1 LLFIFGIT
9 TASGLLFGLAPAIW
23 RGRQSPADVLKEG
36 GRGGSEGTRIR
47 RWGNGLVVGEVS
59 LALLLTVGAGL
70 LLKSFFNL
78 GHVNP
83 GFDPTNVLTV
93 GISLPQARYDSSA
106 KQIAFYDQLQD
117 RVRALPGVSGG
128 AAALIPSLAGVA
140 WTSDYHIGGRP
151 ADQYGTEIAHQIV
164 SPDYFR
170 VMRVPVLAG
179 RTFTDADRQGTP
191 LVTVINETL
200 AKREFAGQNP
210 LGQLIADDK
219 IPDSTTKWMTIV
231 GVVGDEHQTSLSTPP
246 QIEMYQPFAQNPNS
260 YMTLVTRTT
269 SDPTDMIPAVR
280 RAIADLDPNV
290 AIATLNT
297 MEQLRSSTLA
307 RQRFI
312 TILLLTFAGAGL
324 LLSTVGVYGVIAQMA
339 RRRTREMGIR
349 IALGAPVGRV
359 QWLVVNQGLRLV
371 GFGVLLGTVA
381 ALGATRVMRSLLF
394 GVSPT
399 DPLTFVLVP
408 AILAAAAL
416 LASWLPAAR
425 ASRTDPAST
434 LRFE

>member
-1 LLFIFGIT
+1 
-9 TASGLLFGLAPAIW
+9 
-23 RGRQSPADVLKEG
+23 
-36 GRGGSEGTRIR
+36 
-47 RWGNGLVVGEVS
+47 

>member
-1 LLFIFGIT
+1 
-9 TASGLLFGLAPAIW
+9 
-23 RGRQSPADVLKEG
+23 
-36 GRGGSEGTRIR
+36 
-47 RWGNGLVVGEVS
+47 
-59 LALLLTVGAGL
+59 
-70 LLKSFFNL
+70 
-78 GHVNP
+78 
-83 GFDPTNVLTV
+83 
-93 GISLPQARYDSSA
+93 
-106 KQIAFYDQLQD
+106 
-117 RVRALPGVSGG
+117 
-128 AAALIPSLAGVA
+128 
-140 WTSDYHIGGRP
+140 
-151 ADQYGTEIAHQIV
+151 
-164 SPDYFR
+164 
-170 VMRVPVLAG
+170 
-179 RTFTDADRQGTP
+179 
-191 LVTVINETL
+191 
-200 AKREFAGQNP
+200 
-210 LGQLIADDK
+210 
-219 IPDSTTKWMTIV
+219 
-231 GVVGDEHQTSLSTPP
+231 
-246 QIEMYQPFAQNPNS
+246 MYQPFAQKPNS

-269 SDPTDMIPAVR
+269 SDPSDMIPAVR

-359 QWLVVNQGLRLV
+359 QWLVVHQGLRLV
-371 GFGVLLGTVA
+371 GLGVLVGTVA
-381 ALGATRVMRSLLF
+381 GLGATRAMRSLLF

-399 DPLTFVLVP
+399 DPVTFVVVS
-408 AILAAAAL
+408 AILASAAL